1 VQEDAKDMKQEPHVN
16 VILNA
21 DNIMIVAMTF
31 AEHVLICH
39 GVEQQLQQLPQFLDQ
54 PQPLQQQF
62 QFKDHVQEDAKDMNQ
77 EHLVNVILNA
87 DKIMI
92 VAMTFA
98 EHVLICHGAEQL
110 QLQQL
115 PQFLEQLQPQP
126 PQFQFKDHVQED
138 VEDMKQ
144 EHLVNVILNADN
156 IMIVAMTFAEHVLI
170 CHGVEQQLQQLPQQL

>member
-1 VQEDAKDMKQEPHVN
+1 VQEDAKDMNQEHLVN

-54 PQPLQQQF
+54 LQPLQQQF

-98 EHVLICHGAEQL
+98 EHVLICHGVEL
-110 QLQQL
+110 LQQ
-115 PQFLEQLQPQP
+115 Q
-126 PQFQFKDHVQED
+126 
-138 VEDMKQ
+138 
-144 EHLVNVILNADN
+144 
-156 IMIVAMTFAEHVLI
+156 
-170 CHGVEQQLQQLPQQL
+170 